1 MSRSNRLAPDTGARA
16 ARYAVS
22 AIFFLTGVGSAS
34 WAVRIPAVQH
44 RLGLSAGGLGMALL
58 GLSAGAILAM
68 AIAGRLVAKH
78 GSRPVTGIAIF
89 AFAAALMVPSMAP
102 NAAML
107 MIALVALGVAN
118 GLLDVAMNAQAAAVQ
133 KHYERPIVS
142 RVHALYSLGGLV
154 GAASGGRVA
163 ALGVDAGPH
172 LIAVGGVIAVAA
184 AAVATRMLPASADA
198 APDHVSIA
206 RPSRTLWALGLVAF
220 CVLFGEGAMANWS
233 AVYLREI
240 SLAGPGLAAVGFA
253 SFSLMMTAGRAAG
266 DTLAARLGS
275 VRVTRIGGAVATLGA
290 TCAIVFPQPWTV
302 ILGFGAIGAGLSGIF
317 PIVLGASARAPGV
330 VPGAAIAMVSMCG
343 YAGLLAGPPLIGTV
357 ANTATLRGGLALVAV
372 SCATVVVLARV
383 VGSRSTGTRPRL
395 SAPVAEP
402 ATQRERAAAA

>member
-1 MSRSNRLAPDTGARA
+1 MSRSNRSAPDTGARA
-16 ARYAVS
+16 ARYA
-22 AIFFLTGVGSAS
+22 
-34 WAVRIPAVQH
+34 
-44 RLGLSAGGLGMALL
+44 
-58 GLSAGAILAM
+58 
-68 AIAGRLVAKH
+68 
-78 GSRPVTGIAIF
+78 
-89 AFAAALMVPSMAP
+89 
-102 NAAML
+102 
-107 MIALVALGVAN
+107 
-118 GLLDVAMNAQAAAVQ
+118 
-133 KHYERPIVS
+133 
-142 RVHALYSLGGLV
+142 
-154 GAASGGRVA
+154 
-163 ALGVDAGPH
+163 
-172 LIAVGGVIAVAA
+172 
-184 AAVATRMLPASADA
+184 
-198 APDHVSIA
+198 
-206 RPSRTLWALGLVAF
+206 RPSRTLWALGFVAF

-275 VRVTRIGGAVATLGA
+275 VRVTRIGGVVAALGA

-343 YAGLLAGPPLIGTV
+343 YAGLLAGPPLIGAV

-395 SAPVAEP
+395 SAPVTEP
-402 ATQRERAAAA
+402 ASQRERAAAA